1 MEEFKIEEDLEEKL
15 VTILFLKIGSD
26 FREKMYEHLKLM
38 LNAIV
43 NTRNLK

>member
-1 MEEFKIEEDLEEKL
+1 MEEFVIDEDLEEK
-15 VTILFLKIGSD
+15 VVSIMFLKIGSD
-26 FREKMYEHLKLM
+26 YREKIYDYLKLW